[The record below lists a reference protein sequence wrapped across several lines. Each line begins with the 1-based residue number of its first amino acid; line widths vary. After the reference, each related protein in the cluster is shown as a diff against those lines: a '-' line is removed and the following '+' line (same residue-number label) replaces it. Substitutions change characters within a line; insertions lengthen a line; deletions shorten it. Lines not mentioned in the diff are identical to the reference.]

1 MPVNESLKE
10 VLDKGWEEK
19 PLKEIVKSSVI
30 NLQGIGPE
38 RAKALEELGIKT
50 VEDLATYKFFLWA
63 QALTT
68 LAKTEK

>member
-1 MPVNESLKE
+1 MPVNESLRE

-30 NLQGIGPE
+30 NIQGIGPE
-38 RAKALEELGIKT
+38 RAKALEDFGVKT
-50 VEDLATYKFFLWA
+50 VEDLATNKYILWA
-63 QALTT
+63 QALVT